1 MPADPLRLLSFCRA
15 IEEAS
20 DDGLL
25 MLDRESLL
33 AVHKSLTTVKEEI
46 ERTLLRFP
54 LSDIRS
60 LN

>member
-15 IEEAS
+15 MEES
-20 DDGLL
+20 SEDGLQ

-33 AVHKSLTTVKEEI
+33 AVHRVLTVVKEEI
-46 ERTLLRFP
+46 ERTLLQSP
-54 LSDIRS
+54 LDVRS